1 MKNKGSYPNIR
12 LRRNRK
18 ANWSRRLVR
27 ENSLSPNDL
36 IWPIFIRDGKNIKE
50 PIKTMPG
57 VFRYSLDKLER
68 LVEKAIYKKIPMI
81 ALFPNTPES
90 KKNKRGSEALNKNN
104 LICKALKLIKKN
116 YKKKDIGLMCD
127 VALDPYTS
135 HGHDGILKNNYVDND
150 ETIKILVKQS
160 ILQARMGC
168 DVIAPSDMMDGRIG
182 EIRKALDKNNYKNVQ
197 ILSYAVKYASN
208 FYGPFRDAVGSQNLL
223 KSDKKN
229 YQMDFYNSKEALR
242 EVSLDINEGADFVMV
257 KPGMPYLDIIRI
269 VKDNFKIPVFAYQV
283 SAEYSLIKNG
293 IDSGII
299 KEETIYESLASF
311 KRAGASAIVTY
322 FADHIADKLGK

>member
-18 ANWSRRLVR
+18 ANWSRRHVR

-104 LICKALKLIKKN
+104 LICKALKLIKKR
-116 YKKKDIGLMCD
+116 
-127 VALDPYTS
+127 
-135 HGHDGILKNNYVDND
+135 H
-150 ETIKILVKQS
+150 
-160 ILQARMGC
+160 
-168 DVIAPSDMMDGRIG
+168 RI
-182 EIRKALDKNNYKNVQ
+182 NV
-197 ILSYAVKYASN
+197 
-208 FYGPFRDAVGSQNLL
+208 
-223 KSDKKN
+223 
-229 YQMDFYNSKEALR
+229 
-242 EVSLDINEGADFVMV
+242 
-257 KPGMPYLDIIRI
+257 
-269 VKDNFKIPVFAYQV
+269 
-283 SAEYSLIKNG
+283 
-293 IDSGII
+293 
-299 KEETIYESLASF
+299 
-311 KRAGASAIVTY
+311 
-322 FADHIADKLGK
+322 